1 LSVGQN
7 ATATAAKRAT
17 KKVFKASTRILT
29 GAKIFYNRFKHGY
42 CHCGLK
48 RTEAENNKD
57 DIVTK
62 GPSQLH
68 TPMIQSR

>member
-1 LSVGQN
+1 MGSVGQN

-48 RTEAENNKD
+48 EQRPKT
-57 DIVTK
+57 TK
-62 GPSQLH
+62 
-68 TPMIQSR
+68 MILLQRDHHNYIRR